1 MKKHD
6 ENYMKQNKIL
16 KIGVLIFFLG
26 EILEI
31 LHVEYSLLLVPL
43 GSLIVFLFILFT
55 LFNKGVD

>member
-26 EILEI
+26 EILEV

-55 LFNKGVD
+55 FFNKGID

>member
-55 LFNKGVD
+55 FFNKGVD

>member
-26 EILEI
+26 EILSI
-31 LHVEYSLLLVPL
+31 
-43 GSLIVFLFILFT
+43 FILFT
-55 LFNKGVD
+55 FFNKGID